1 MYIHRHISSDI
12 IKYLSHFPVVA
23 ILGPRQCGKSTLA
36 KHLVQ
41 QFGDSIY
48 LDLEKRSDKTRLTD
62 PEMFFKLNVEKLVC
76 LDEIQKLPGIF
87 TDLRS
92 IIDEN
97 NRNGQ
102 FLILGSASRDFIKQ
116 SSETLAGRI
125 VYIYLTP
132 LTFLEIKDANITKE
146 NLLFNY
152 MIRGGF
158 PRSYLSGNQEI
169 SYIWRQSFI
178 ESFLQRDL
186 QQMGF
191 NIPPETAFRLWKMCA
206 HSQGQILNASKF
218 GDSLGYNHTTV
229 KKYLDIFAGTFMLRL
244 LPPFRANTKKRMIK
258 SPKIYIRDTGI
269 LHVLLNIESMNDLLA
284 HPVFGASWET
294 LVIENVL
301 EKLKD
306 WEAGFYRT
314 SNGAEIDLI
323 LQKGQK
329 LIAIECKATT
339 APKLSKGFYAAM
351 SDMKIDKGYVI
362 APVESSYP
370 LNEKVMVV
378 PLKEFLEQEI

>member
-1 MYIHRHISSDI
+1 
-12 IKYLSHFPVVA
+12 
-23 ILGPRQCGKSTLA
+23 
-36 KHLVQ
+36 
-41 QFGDSIY
+41 
-48 LDLEKRSDKTRLTD
+48 
-62 PEMFFKLNVEKLVC
+62 
-76 LDEIQKLPGIF
+76 
-87 TDLRS
+87 
-92 IIDEN
+92 
-97 NRNGQ
+97 
-102 FLILGSASRDFIKQ
+102 
-116 SSETLAGRI
+116 
-125 VYIYLTP
+125 
-132 LTFLEIKDANITKE
+132 
-146 NLLFNY
+146 
-152 MIRGGF
+152 
-158 PRSYLSGNQEI
+158 
-169 SYIWRQSFI
+169 
-178 ESFLQRDL
+178 
-186 QQMGF
+186 
-191 NIPPETAFRLWKMCA
+191 
-206 HSQGQILNASKF
+206 
-218 GDSLGYNHTTV
+218 
-229 KKYLDIFAGTFMLRL
+229 
-244 LPPFRANTKKRMIK
+244 MIK